1 MKQTIQEIYCDES
14 GYSGNN
20 LIDRDS
26 PIFAYASVPVNH
38 EEATEYV
45 NNIIK
50 KYKLQ
55 GGELKGRN
63 LLKSSKGKK
72 VIPEILSTFKDRIK
86 VGVYHKKFNLAC
98 KFYEYIFEP
107 PLSEK
112 SSLFYQIKFHR
123 FISNILY
130 LDFVCLSEDAEKIFS
145 DFQKLMSL
153 EDTEPNSLFSSSKT
167 PDISPT
173 LDDIKTFCIHH
184 RNTINQELNSLRGT
198 DIGKWILEL
207 STSALFSILCDWGK
221 EFNQLKVF
229 CDVSKPLKEN
239 NGLLDTMI
247 GREDKIYTDFFQG
260 VEEPITFNLSQEVQ
274 FVESDKFPGIQ
285 IADVAAAACACAFRE
300 GNNEKTES
308 WIEHIPGIVIGK
320 SVIPDPDWSYID
332 PNTFD
337 ATRNSMLLMYLVER
351 SINKQPLLDGIE
363 EFLSAVTHHLSLNPS
378 NRIATIAENCRSNAP
393 YFNF

>member
-1 MKQTIQEIYCDES
+1 MKQTLQEIYCDES
-14 GYSGNN
+14 GFTGNA
-20 LIDRDS
+20 LLDKES
-26 PIFAYASVPVNH
+26 TFFAYASVAINH

-45 NNIIK
+45 NNIIQ

-63 LLKSSKGKK
+63 LLNSPKGKK
-72 VIPEILSTFKDRIK
+72 VIAEILNTFKDRIK

-112 SSLFYQIKFHR
+112 SSLFYQIEFNK

-130 LDFVCLSEDAEKIFS
+130 LDIKCQSDDAEKIFS
-145 DFQKLMSL
+145 DFQKLMRSL
-153 EDTEPNSLFSSSKT
+153 EDTELNALFSSSQT

-184 RNTINQELNSLRGT
+184 RNTIDQELNSLRGT

-239 NGLLDTMI
+239 NRLFEPMI
-247 GREDKIYTDFFQG
+247 VKENKIDIDFCQG
-260 VEEPITFNLSQEVQ
+260 VEEPIIFNLSQEVK
-274 FVESDKFPGIQ
+274 FVESHKFPGIQ
-285 IADVAAAACACAFRE
+285 IADVAAAACASAFKE
-300 GNNEKTES
+300 DFNQNTES
-308 WIEHIPGIVIGK
+308 WIEHIPGIVG
-320 SVIPDPDWSYID
+320 SHLVIPDLSYID
-332 PNTFD
+332 LNTLD
-337 ATRNSMLLMYLVER
+337 ATRNCLLLKYLVER

-363 EFLSAVTHHLSLNPS
+363 EFLLWVTRSLLNP
-378 NRIATIAENCRSNAP
+378 NAFVRP
-393 YFNF
+393 DSDYIPF

>member
-1 MKQTIQEIYCDES
+1 MKPTIQEIYCDES
-14 GYSGNN
+14 GFTGNN
-20 LIDRDS
+20 LLDQDS
-26 PIFAYASVPVNH
+26 TFFAYASVAIDH

-50 KYKLQ
+50 KYQIQ

-63 LLKSSKGKK
+63 LPKSQNGKK
-72 VIPEILSTFKDRIK
+72 VIAEILNTFKDRLK
-86 VGVYHKKFNLAC
+86 VAVYHKKFNLAC

-112 SSLFYQIKFHR
+112 SSIFYHIKFHR

-130 LDFVCLSEDAEKIFS
+130 LHFESRSEDAEKIFS
-145 DFQKLMSL
+145 DFQKLMRSL
-153 EDTEPNSLFSSSKT
+153 DETELNYLFSSSKT
-167 PDISPT
+167 PDSSPI

-184 RNTINQELNSLRGT
+184 IDTINEELNSLRET
-198 DIGKWILEL
+198 DTGKWILEL
-207 STSALFSILCDWGK
+207 SSTALFSILCDWGK

-239 NGLLDTMI
+239 NRIFDLMI
-247 GREDKIYTDFFQG
+247 GIEDKIYMDFFQG

-285 IADVAAAACACAFRE
+285 IADVAAAACAYSFKE
-300 GNNEKTES
+300 GVNQNKES
-308 WIEHIPGIVIGK
+308 WIEHIPGIVGGK
-320 SVIPDPDWSYID
+320 SVIPDLSYLD
-332 PNTFD
+332 SNTVD
-337 ATRNSMLLMYLVER
+337 ATRNCMLLIYLVER

-363 EFLSAVTHHLSLNPS
+363 EFLLAVTRNLSFNP
-378 NRIATIAENCRSNAP
+378 NAFLVSDSDEIP
-393 YFNF
+393 F

>member
-1 MKQTIQEIYCDES
+1 MKETIEEIYCDES
-14 GYSGNN
+14 GFTGND
-20 LIDRDS
+20 LLDQGS
-26 PIFAYASVPVNH
+26 TYFAYASVAINH

-45 NNIIK
+45 NNIIQ

-63 LLKSSKGKK
+63 LLKSTKGKK
-72 VIPEILSTFKDRIK
+72 VISEILSTFKDRIK

-130 LDFVCLSEDAEKIFS
+130 LDFVCRSEEAEKIFS
-145 DFQKLMSL
+145 DFQNLMRKK
-153 EDTEPNSLFSSSKT
+153 PNYLFSSSET
-167 PDISPT
+167 PDMSP

-184 RNTINQELNSLRGT
+184 RDTINQELNSLQGT

-239 NGLLDTMI
+239 KELFDVWI
-247 GREDKIYTDFFQG
+247 GIEDKIYFDFFQG

-285 IADVAAAACACAFRE
+285 IADVAAAACAYAFKE
-300 GNNEKTES
+300 GVNQNTES
-308 WIEHIPGIVIGK
+308 WIEHIPGMVIGK
-320 SVIPDPDWSYID
+320 SVIPDESYTD
-332 PNTFD
+332 PNTLD
-337 ATRNSMLLMYLVER
+337 ATRNLILLRYLAEK

-363 EFLSAVTHHLSLNPS
+363 EFLSAVTHDLNLNPS
-378 NRIATIAENCRSNAP
+378 NRIATIAENSRSDAP

>member
-1 MKQTIQEIYCDES
+1 MKETIQEIYCDES
-14 GYSGNN
+14 GFTGNN
-20 LIDRDS
+20 LLDQGS
-26 PIFAYASVPVNH
+26 TFFAYASVAINH

-45 NNIIK
+45 NNIIQ

-63 LLKSSKGKK
+63 LLKSTKGKK

-130 LDFVCLSEDAEKIFS
+130 LDFVCRSEEAEKIFS
-145 DFQKLMSL
+145 DFQKLMRK
-153 EDTEPNSLFSSSKT
+153 EPNYLFIFSET
-167 PDISPT
+167 PDMSP

-184 RNTINQELNSLRGT
+184 RDTINQELNSLRGT

-239 NGLLDTMI
+239 KELFDVWI
-247 GREDKIYTDFFQG
+247 GIEDKIYFDFFQG

-285 IADVAAAACACAFRE
+285 IADVAAAACAYAFKE
-300 GNNEKTES
+300 GVNQNTES
-308 WIEHIPGIVIGK
+308 WIEHIPGMVIGK
-320 SVIPDPDWSYID
+320 SVIPDLSYTD
-332 PNTFD
+332 LNTLD
-337 ATRNSMLLMYLVER
+337 AQRNGLLLIYLVKR

-363 EFLSAVTHHLSLNPS
+363 EFLLWVTRSLLNP
-378 NRIATIAENCRSNAP
+378 NAFVIP
-393 YFNF
+393 DSDYIPF

>member
-14 GYSGNN
+14 GFTGNA
-20 LIDRDS
+20 LLDKES
-26 PIFAYASVPVNH
+26 TFFAYASVAINH

-45 NNIIK
+45 NNIIQ

-63 LLKSSKGKK
+63 LLNSPKGKK
-72 VIPEILSTFKDRIK
+72 VIAEILNTFKDRIK

-112 SSLFYQIKFHR
+112 SSLFYQIEFNK

-130 LDFVCLSEDAEKIFS
+130 LDIKCQSDDAEKIFS
-145 DFQKLMSL
+145 DFQKLMRSL
-153 EDTEPNSLFSSSKT
+153 EDTELNALFSSSQT

-184 RNTINQELNSLRGT
+184 RNTIDQELNSLRGT

-229 CDVSKPLKEN
+229 CDVSQPLKEN
-239 NGLLDTMI
+239 NRLFEPMI
-247 GREDKIYTDFFQG
+247 VKENKIDIDFCQG
-260 VEEPITFNLSQEVQ
+260 VEEPIIFNLSQEVK
-274 FVESDKFPGIQ
+274 FVESHKFPGIQ
-285 IADVAAAACACAFRE
+285 IADVAAAACASAFKE
-300 GNNEKTES
+300 DFNQNTES
-308 WIEHIPGIVIGK
+308 WIEHIPGIVGGHL
-320 SVIPDPDWSYID
+320 VIPDLSYID
-332 PNTFD
+332 LNTLD
-337 ATRNSMLLMYLVER
+337 ATRNCLLLKYLVER

-363 EFLSAVTHHLSLNPS
+363 EFLLWVTRSLLHP
-378 NRIATIAENCRSNAP
+378 NAFVVP
-393 YFNF
+393 GSDYIPF

>member
-14 GYSGNN
+14 GFTGND
-20 LIDRDS
+20 LLDQGS
-26 PIFAYASVPVNH
+26 TFFAYASVAVNH

-239 NGLLDTMI
+239 NRLFEPMI
-247 GREDKIYTDFFQG
+247 VRENKIDIDFCQG
-260 VEEPITFNLSQEVQ
+260 VEEPIIFNLSQEVK

-285 IADVAAAACACAFRE
+285 IADVAAAACAYASAFKE
-300 GNNEKTES
+300 DVNQNTES
-308 WIEHIPGIVIGK
+308 WIEHIPGIVGGHLV
-320 SVIPDPDWSYID
+320 SPDFSYID
-332 PNTFD
+332 LKTLG
-337 ATRNSMLLMYLVER
+337 AIRNCLLLKYLVER

-363 EFLSAVTHHLSLNPS
+363 EFVSRVTHDLTFNPNPFLRPDS
-378 NRIATIAENCRSNAP
+378 DYIP
-393 YFNF
+393 F